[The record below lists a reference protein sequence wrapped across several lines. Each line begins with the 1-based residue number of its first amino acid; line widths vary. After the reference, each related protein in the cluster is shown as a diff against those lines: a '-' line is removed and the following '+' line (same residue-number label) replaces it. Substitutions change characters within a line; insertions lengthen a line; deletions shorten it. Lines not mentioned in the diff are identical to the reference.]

1 MRLLRWAWVIAA
13 LLGLSAPPASAQQR
27 MRVTMVRTGTQTIGT
42 LHSATDTSLTLSTAN
57 GLLAFS
63 SQTIARIEQSAG
75 RQPNI
80 PIGIA
85 GLIVGAVAGGA
96 IGCAVNADSYGVFC
110 GGQDD
115 TKVIIGAS
123 AGALAGGLAGALLF
137 QRERWRIVQLPL
149 PVDF

>member
-1 MRLLRWAWVIAA
+1 MRFLRWTWVIAA
-13 LLGLSAPPASAQQR
+13 LLGLSAPAAPAQQR
-27 MRVTMVRTGTQTIGT
+27 MRVTLLGAGTQTIGT
-42 LHSATDTSLTLSTAN
+42 LHSATDTSLTLSTAT

-63 SQTIARIEQSAG
+63 SQSIARIEQSAG

-80 PIGIA
+80 PVGIA
-85 GLIVGAVAGGA
+85 GLLLGAAAGGA
-96 IGCAVNADSYGVFC
+96 IGCAANADSYGVFC

-137 QRERWRIVQLPL
+137 RRERWRTVQLPL
-149 PVDF
+149 RVDF